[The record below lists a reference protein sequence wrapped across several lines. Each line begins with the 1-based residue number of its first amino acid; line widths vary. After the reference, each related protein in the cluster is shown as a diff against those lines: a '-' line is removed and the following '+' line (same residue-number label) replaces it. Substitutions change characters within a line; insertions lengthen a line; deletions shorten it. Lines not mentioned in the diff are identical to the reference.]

1 VSALAD
7 PSEVDALIARLQHE
21 TTLALDTEGDGM
33 FRYRTRL
40 CTLQLASANELAI
53 VDTLAVDPARFAA
66 LFSAEGPEK
75 VVHDASFDARL
86 LAANGAVLGNVFD
99 TAIAARYLG
108 IQATGLASLLASLF
122 EITLPKHMQMA
133 DWGARPLDDEAI
145 AYLENDVRHL
155 LALRDT
161 LLERVRAAEIEDEV
175 REECAYVLAEAAR
188 AEPERTPYAR
198 VKGAQLRS
206 PKERARLFELAEARD
221 AIARE
226 LDEPVARVI
235 ANELLIRLATLE
247 PTVEEVEKRLSVRV
261 RPFAARLHE
270 AYARAAQR
278 SDAPSGGEPGEYL
291 SPSEIVRR
299 KKRRSLLLE
308 WRTAEATQR
317 EVDPQVVLPGHCLQ
331 ELVKLPSLDQLA
343 TVPGLGTARITRYA
357 QRLEQELGPKWNA

>member
-1 VSALAD
+1 VSALAEA
-7 PSEVDALIARLQHE
+7 SQVDALIARLQRE
-21 TTLALDTEGDGM
+21 PSLALDTEGDGM

-40 CTLQLASANELAI
+40 CTLQLASAEELAI
-53 VDTLAVDPARFAA
+53 VDTLAVDAARFAA
-66 LFSAEGPEK
+66 LFSAQGPEK

-99 TAIAARYLG
+99 TAIAARFLG
-108 IQATGLASLLASLF
+108 IQATGLASLLASFF
-122 EITLPKHMQMA
+122 EIALPKHMQMA
-133 DWGARPLDDEAI
+133 DWGARPLDEEAI

-221 AIARE
+221 VIARE

-247 PTVEEVEKRLSVRV
+247 PTVEEVERRLSTRV

-270 AYARAAQR
+270 AYARAASR
-278 SDAPSGGEPGEYL
+278 HDAPASDEPGEYL
-291 SPSEIVRR
+291 SSSEIARR

-308 WRTAEATQR
+308 FRTAEATQR
-317 EVDPQVVLPGHCLQ
+317 GVDQQVVLPGHCLQ
-331 ELVKLPSLDQLA
+331 ELVKLPSLDA
-343 TVPGLGTARITRYA
+343 IGTVPGLGAARIARYA
-357 QRLEQELGPKWNA
+357 ERLERELGPKWNA